1 MRAAVASGEEEVHRR
16 AADERG
22 HERVVGPVVEDVG
35 RVHLLDDAV
44 VQHGDPL
51 AERHRLH
58 LVVGDVQRR
67 HAEALVQPHELRPHL
82 HAELGVEVRE
92 RLVHQERLRV
102 PNDRPAH
109 RDALALAARQ
119 RARLAVEQVLD
130 PEQRGGLG
138 DPLLPLRLRHPL
150 RLEREADVR
159 AHGHVRI
166 ERVVLE
172 HHRDVAVD
180 GVEIV
185 DDGVTDEDLAR
196 GGLLEARDHP
206 QRGRLAAPGR
216 ADEDHELAVLD
227 PQAQVVDC
235 DRAVREALGD
245 AAELDR
251 RH

>member
-1 MRAAVASGEEEVHRR
+1 MI
-16 AADERG
+16 
-22 HERVVGPVVEDVG
+22 
-35 RVHLLDDAV
+35 
-44 VQHGDPL
+44 QHGHPL
-51 AERHRLH
+51 TERHRFDLI
-58 LVVGDVQRR
+58 VRDVQRR

-82 HAELGVEVRE
+82 DAELGVEVRE
-92 RLVHQERLRV
+92 GLVHQERLGM

-119 RARLAVEQVLD
+119 GARLAVEQVLD
-130 PEQRGGLG
+130 PEQGGGLG

-185 DDGVTDEDLAR
+185 DDGVADEDLAR
-196 GGLLEARDHP
+196 GGLLEPRDHP

-216 ADEDHELAVLD
+216 ADEDHELTVLD

-235 DRAVREALGD
+235 DRAVLEALGD